1 MKHLVSASG
10 RVMVIFAVDH
20 DAGELHLSLSGS
32 DFEAVYVNI
41 NVWLYFLF
49 FFSPPTAPFTLVTSQ
64 LP

>member
-1 MKHLVSASG
+1 
-10 RVMVIFAVDH
+10 MVIFAVDH

-41 NVWLYFLF
+41 NVWLYIYIF
-49 FFSPPTAPFTLVTSQ
+49 FPPRQPL